1 MFVARW
7 PRQLRA
13 DTRRRFLVATSAHN
27 VPQIF
32 SAESVKSVV
41 KTDDVIGRPLQTTA
55 FILLVAAS
63 CLAQT
68 TGRLH
73 GVVRSATNAPV
84 AGAVVLITNQVTR
97 KVTRVRTN
105 ADGSYAVKLAAGAYR
120 LTLDQPNTA
129 AFDKDKNYGDFAIVR
144 GDTLENVVIEAGK
157 EIVVDIAIPPVGTQ
171 APPQRRETSDR
182 WRIVFPEY
190 DRYGDRG
197 ARGRGSFFSHGRAGG
212 GFNLQGP

>member
-68 TGRLH
+68 TGRLKD
-73 GVVRSATNAPV
+73 VVRSATNAPV
-84 AGAVVLITNQVTR
+84 ANAVVLITNQVTR

-105 ADGSYAVKLAAGAYR
+105 ADGSYSVNLAAGAYR

-144 GDTLENVVIEAGK
+144 EGAVIFIFIAGD
-157 EIVVDIAIPPVGTQ
+157 
-171 APPQRRETSDR
+171 
-182 WRIVFPEY
+182 
-190 DRYGDRG
+190 
-197 ARGRGSFFSHGRAGG
+197 
-212 GFNLQGP
+212 